1 MTATDNALDR
11 LSSAGDGAHRFHL
24 LIEGMTCSAC
34 STRLERMLSATSG
47 IASAGVNLATER
59 ATIDIDNATL
69 LESALVVVRRA
80 GFDARKEKRTFRM
93 TEPAG
98 AAHARLLRE
107 VFEATPGVVTATIHD
122 DSSVIEIERYAL
134 AVSDEALEE
143 RAREAGCV
151 LSLDDASPIDDR
163 RDLRQYLTT
172 GAAILLSLPFVMQMA
187 SHQVLASGWTMH
199 PLIESL
205 LATPLQFVIGARLY
219 RGALNALRGGGAN
232 MEVLVVTGTT
242 AAYLFSWYQYATLGE
257 AASGLLYFEASAII
271 IALVLVGKQLEMQA
285 RRGATRAIK
294 ELLALKPRTALVE
307 AGDGTVR
314 ERPVRDVRAGDS
326 LVCRTGMQIA
336 ADGIVTRGVAEV
348 DESLVT
354 GESMPVARRK
364 GDRVVAG
371 SLNIDGLLT
380 IEARATGADS
390 MLARTIRLVENA
402 QVGKPAVQRLA
413 DRVCGIFVP
422 VVVTIAAIVVLGWL
436 AAGASV
442 EIALINA
449 VSVLVIACPC
459 ALGLATPTAI
469 MTGSGAATRA
479 GILIKDV
486 EALEQAHG
494 LTHMILDKTG
504 TLTSGTPRLAEIKVL
519 TETLDES
526 AALAIMASLQQGSG
540 HPVAEA
546 FRAAAE
552 ERRLTL
558 QEVHGFSSR
567 VAQGVEGVVNG
578 TLYLAGNHLLFD
590 SRAFTAPDPGDTD
603 DEGDVWLGAR
613 RDDGDVWLARF
624 VVDDAERPG
633 AAAAVNDLRRLGISP
648 FLASGDAAEATRRIA
663 AATGID
669 EFRSRVR
676 PEHKVALI
684 DELMANG
691 GKVGM
696 VGDGI
701 NDAPALARATVGMA
715 MGSGTD
721 VAMETASITLMRP
734 DPRLVAAAIDISRR
748 TWQKI
753 RQNLFW
759 AFIYNIVGL
768 PLAALG
774 HLSPSLAALA
784 MVLSSA
790 SVVGNSLIL
799 RGWRPRL
806 EEIDHA
812 HA

>member
-1 MTATDNALDR
+1 
-11 LSSAGDGAHRFHL
+11 
-24 LIEGMTCSAC
+24 MTCSAC
-34 STRLERMLSATSG
+34 STRLERMLSAASG
-47 IASAGVNLATER
+47 IVTASVNLATER
-59 ATIDIDNATL
+59 ATIDIDNAIC
-69 LESALVVVRRA
+69 LESAVQVVRRA
-80 GFDARKEKRTFRM
+80 GFDARKETRAFRM
-93 TEPAG
+93 TGPADET
-98 AAHARLLRE
+98 HARI
-107 VFEATPGVVTATIHD
+107 VGEALEGTPGVVAATSDD
-122 DSSVIEIERYAL
+122 DSTLIEVERYAL

-143 RAREAGCV
+143 RAREVGCA
-151 LSLDDASPIDDR
+151 LSPDDTGPIDDR
-163 RDLRQYLTT
+163 RDLRQHLAI
-172 GAAILLSLPFVMQMA
+172 GAALLLSAPFVVQMA
-187 SHQVLASGWTMH
+187 THQVLATGWTMH
-199 PLIESL
+199 PLFEAL
-205 LATPLQFVIGARLY
+205 LATPLQFVIGARFY

-242 AAYLFSWYQYATLGE
+242 AAYFFSWYQYAMLGD

-271 IALVLVGKQLEMQA
+271 ITLVLVGKQLEGRA
-285 RRGATRAIK
+285 RRGATQAIK
-294 ELLALKPRTALVE
+294 ELLALRPRTALVE
-307 AGDGTVR
+307 AEDGTVH
-314 ERPVRDVRAGDS
+314 EKPLQDVRAGDS
-326 LVCRTGMQIA
+326 LVCRTGMQVA

-354 GESMPVARRK
+354 GESMPVSRGK
-364 GDRVVAG
+364 GDPVVAG

-390 MLARTIRLVENA
+390 TLARMIRLVENA
-402 QVGKPAVQRLA
+402 QAGKPAVQRLA

-422 VVVTIAAIVVLGWL
+422 VVVVIAALAFLGWL
-436 AAGASV
+436 AAGAGIEV
-442 EIALINA
+442 AVINA

-494 LTHMILDKTG
+494 LTHMVLDKTG
-504 TLTSGTPRLAEIKVL
+504 TLTSGTPRLGDVRLL
-519 TETLDES
+519 TDDLDENT
-526 AALAIMASLQQGSG
+526 ALAIMASLQQGSG

-552 ERRLTL
+552 ERRLPL
-558 QEVHGFSSR
+558 QEVHGFSGR
-567 VAQGVEGVVNG
+567 VAQGVEGIVEG
-578 TLYLAGNHLLFD
+578 TLYLAGNRLLFD
-590 SRAFTAPDPGDTD
+590 SLAFTAPAPGDAD
-603 DEGDVWLGAR
+603 DDGGIWLGAR

-624 VVDDAERPG
+624 VVDDAARPG
-633 AAAAVNDLRRLGISP
+633 AGAAVDGLRRLGITP
-648 FLASGDAAEATRRIA
+648 FLASGDAAAATRRIA
-663 AATGID
+663 AATGIE

-676 PEHKVALI
+676 PEDKVALI
-684 DELMANG
+684 DELMADG
-691 GKVGM
+691 RKVGM

-721 VAMETASITLMRP
+721 VAMETAAITLMRP

-748 TWQKI
+748 TWRKI

-759 AFIYNIVGL
+759 AFIYNVVGL
-768 PLAALG
+768 PMAALG

-784 MVLSSA
+784 MALSSV

-799 RGWRPRL
+799 RGWHPQL
-806 EEIDHA
+806 EEISHDNA
-812 HA
+812 